1 MTGDESGGQGPPP
14 DGTDPEEAERCPI
27 CLGVLAGGDLAIPDS
42 CCHVFCPGCLLT
54 WAELQMI
61 PSCPVDRRPFRNVY
75 RWDGSLRC
83 VKVPVRTRVAEPEA
97 EICVCRNPEHRVCL
111 KSTLR
116 KRSRQQRAEK
126 VADSKPK
133 GLVWKCNND
142 DTSSVSWKKVRGT
155 ECCAW
160 PSSPFLSLATSTQ
173 QDITEPMLVPDDIL
187 YETKQCKRQVQDCP
201 WFSPAA
207 PITANGT
214 ARFLPVN
221 SYHSP
226 FTFGLCSSPITS
238 TSSFGSGH
246 FVFQGVVCAIT
257 CPKGG
262 EKRGERDSN
271 SKAPTKKAVS
281 LPSRRSGRNSKAQ
294 AEPPVSDP
302 SSPPQSSVSDSD
314 SSASQASKPGGASQV
329 PAKRKGKQVT
339 NRKASGK
346 RKNTRKKHS
355 SEFVESPSASE
366 DEEGEGVDTTD
377 KEDEK
382 DEAKPEMNNSD
393 QPSDTEGS
401 LNADH
406 SDVGSPDGQQA
417 AESLNSNVEHDTNE
431 TDKDSNEQHEQTEPD
446 ENCHLSCPLV
456 SPPKSPGS
464 EYSDG
469 KSSTEEEEPT
479 VMSFSTLDDEKIT
492 TSPESEPDNTLEN
505 LMSPDCNNV
514 SEQDDKMETCEE
526 GSEERNNDNASQDL
540 QTESCDSPKPSS
552 PCAKPSEEKVAVQ
565 EAKASEDSKTP
576 EIEETSKVDNLG
588 KRVEDKDLSKDDTN
602 VVPMDCSSPMSEAG
616 SGTILEK
623 VKESTASATAETPV
637 SIADQSCKDQGERDP
652 IHERKN
658 GRQRRSR
665 FHSPTS
671 SWSPKRDSRRE
682 ASRRSRS
689 HSRERASSPLSSHS
703 SRTRSKERERE
714 RDKTRD
720 YARRERSRE
729 RKRRRSRSRSRSKSR
744 SPSRAR
750 SYRRGYSPEWPPS
763 RDQSPRGKER
773 RGGWRSGQGGG
784 SGGEARRCHGGG
796 GRFENGVPSERSPEC
811 QGWSEN
817 PDWVTEKTRG
827 EAEGRNWDFG
837 GGSRWEDRGARGRG
851 GYERGQG
858 VGNHGFHNQQEDDSR
873 RQPRNNSG
881 MGNNSGNDAYSRFNE
896 NRGGSRRKQEL
907 DSGDSVL
914 DRSGW
919 SSASSWAVRR
929 TLPADVQDYYS
940 KRERGGVGGWNRS
953 EEEQPAADP
962 AKSEPAPP
970 TIPGN
975 APMPVLTAMPPPPP
989 PHLNVLHHQFPLQGP
1004 RGPMPVSLQPAAPF
1018 AMPPPIPVHVHPA
1031 VPLLQVPALGAQA
1044 LPPPPPPPPPMQQG
1058 GQMATAQPDGQTT
1071 QMGAYGKPG
1080 LLLTPT
1086 KVGQQ
1091 AVSQVQP
1098 SSTSQPA
1105 QHQKAQADSS
1115 KKEKIQEKAVNEVK
1129 AAIKPYYQKKEI
1141 TKEEYKEIVRKA
1153 VEKVCHS
1160 KSGEVNSS
1168 KVAILVK
1175 AYVDKYKH
1183 VRKK

>member
-14 DGTDPEEAERCPI
+14 DGTDAEEGERCPI
-27 CLGVLAGGDLAIPDS
+27 CLGVLAGGNLAIPDS

-54 WAELQMI
+54 WAEMI

-83 VKVPVRTRVAEPEA
+83 VKVPVRTQVAEPVA
-97 EICVCRNPEHRVCL
+97 ESWVCRNLEHRVCL
-111 KSTLR
+111 NK
-116 KRSRQQRAEK
+116 QQRAAK
-126 VADSKPK
+126 VAESKPK
-133 GLVWKCNND
+133 GLAWKCND
-142 DTSSVSWKKVRGT
+142 GDTFSVSPKKVRGT
-155 ECCAW
+155 ECCVW
-160 PSSPFLSLATSTQ
+160 PSSPFLSSATST
-173 QDITEPMLVPDDIL
+173 QDITEPVLVPDDIL
-187 YETKQCKRQVQDCP
+187 YEKKQCKPQVQQCP

-214 ARFLPVN
+214 ARFLPVD
-221 SYHSP
+221 SYHSL
-226 FTFGLCSSPITS
+226 FTSGLCSSPLTS
-238 TSSFGSGH
+238 TSSFASGH
-246 FVFQGVVCAIT
+246 FGVVCAIT

-271 SKAPTKKAVS
+271 SKAPTKKAVA

-294 AEPPVSDP
+294 AEPPASDP
-302 SSPPQSSVSDSD
+302 SPPPQSSVSDSD
-314 SSASQASKPGGASQV
+314 SSTNQASKPDGGSQV
-329 PAKRKGKQVT
+329 PAKRKGKRLT

-346 RKNTRKKHS
+346 RKNTIKKPS
-355 SEFVESPSASE
+355 SEFVERVSASE
-366 DEEGEGVDTTD
+366 DEEGEGIDTTD

-382 DEAKPEMNNSD
+382 VEAKPEMNNSD
-393 QPSDTEGS
+393 QPSDAEGS

-406 SDVGSPDGQQA
+406 SAVDSPDGQQP
-417 AESLNSNVEHDTNE
+417 AESLNSNVEHDTTE
-431 TDKDSNEQHEQTEPD
+431 TDKDSNEQTEPD
-446 ENCHLSCPLV
+446 EIRHLSCPLD
-456 SPPKSPGS
+456 SPPQSNES

-469 KSSTEEEEPT
+469 RCSTEEEEPT
-479 VMSFSTLDDEKIT
+479 VISFSTLDDEKIT
-492 TSPESEPDNTLEN
+492 TSSESEPENALEN

-526 GSEERNNDNASQDL
+526 GSEIRRDDIVLEDL
-540 QTESCDSPKPSS
+540 QCDSPKPSS
-552 PCAKPSEEKVAVQ
+552 PCGKPSEEKVAPQ
-565 EAKASEDSKTP
+565 EAKIPEDSKTP
-576 EIEETSKVDNLG
+576 ELEEPSKLD
-588 KRVEDKDLSKDDTN
+588 KRVEEKDLSKDDDN
-602 VVPMDCSSPMSEAG
+602 VVPMDCSSPISEAG
-616 SGTILEK
+616 GSTILEK
-623 VKESTASATAETPV
+623 ARESTPSATAQTSVPV
-637 SIADQSCKDQGERDP
+637 APECSKNQGPRDST
-652 IHERKN
+652 HERKN
-658 GRQRRSR
+658 GRRHSR

-689 HSRERASSPLSSHS
+689 RSRDRASSPLSSHS
-703 SRTRSKERERE
+703 SRTRIKDRERE
-714 RDKTRD
+714 RDKARD

-750 SYRRGYSPEWPPS
+750 SYRRGYSPDRPPS
-763 RDQSPRGKER
+763 RDQSPRRKDR
-773 RGGWRSGQGGG
+773 RGGWRSGQGGRN
-784 SGGEARRCHGGG
+784 GGEAQRSHGGA

-827 EAEGRNWDFG
+827 EPEGRNWDFG
-837 GGSRWEDRGARGRG
+837 GGPRWEERGARGRG
-851 GYERGQG
+851 GYERAQG
-858 VGNHGFHNQQEDDSR
+858 VGNHGFHNQQDDDNR

-896 NRGGSRRKQEL
+896 NRGGSRRKLEL
-907 DSGDSVL
+907 DAGDSVL

-940 KRERGGVGGWNRS
+940 KKERGGAGGWNRS
-953 EEEQPAADP
+953 EEDQPAADP
-962 AKSEPAPP
+962 VQTEPAPP

-975 APMPVLTAMPPPPP
+975 APVPVLTAMPPPPP
-989 PHLNVLHHQFPLQGP
+989 PQLNVIHHQFPLQAP
-1004 RGPMPVSLQPAAPF
+1004 RPPLPVSLQPAAAF

-1031 VPLLQVPALGAQA
+1031 VPLLQVPALAAQT

-1058 GQMATAQPDGQTT
+1058 GQMAAAQPDGQTT
-1071 QMGAYGKPG
+1071 QMAAHGKPG
-1080 LLLTPT
+1080 PILTPT

-1091 AVSQVQP
+1091 VVSQVLP
-1098 SSTSQPA
+1098 SSTTQPP

-1115 KKEKIQEKAVNEVK
+1115 KKEKKQQIQEKAINEVK

-1160 KSGEVNSS
+1160 KSGEVDSS
-1168 KVAILVK
+1168 KVANLVK